1 MQEAPKNRMHYF
13 IQKALKLE
21 KTAKHFSLLTKKI
34 KLYTP
39 LSKHLDRKLNSKII
53 NLITNGD
60 NRVFIAVKNINWEKA
75 GLVDSWKNIADF
87 EHWDWGDTY
96 DQHSANWYNEKKLK
110 FNTELLARVAQSHK
124 KKPFTHFFSYLS
136 GRWLYPDTIKKIN
149 ALGIITINFSFDD
162 AHRFWGKKK
171 QGIWTGVASI
181 AKFFDLNV
189 TAQQKSDQV
198 KYSLVGARSIY
209 TPPGGNAQAFNIQNN
224 NKKKCFVSFVGQSYG
239 ARSAFIS
246 YLRENN
252 IQVCTYGLGWPEGPV
267 SHSQMLDIYS
277 SSFVV
282 LGFGYTG
289 TNLNPTKT
297 ALKGRDFEIP
307 FTGTAYLTSF
317 NKDLA
322 DHFNE
327 NEEILFYR
335 SKEDALKLLQSYMY
349 TPERLIS
356 IGENGKQKALANHQ
370 WEDRWKFILKY
381 IHDSIKQ
388 P

>member
-1 MQEAPKNRMHYF
+1 MYF
-13 IQKALKLE
+13 FVPSILQLE
-21 KTAKHFSLLTKKI
+21 RTAKHFSLLTKKL
-34 KLYTP
+34 KLCTP
-39 LSKHLDRKLNSKII
+39 LSEHLNRKLNSKII
-53 NLITNGD
+53 NLITND
-60 NRVFIAVKNINWEKA
+60 EYRVFIAVKNINWEKA
-75 GLVDSWKNIADF
+75 GLVDSLKNIADF
-87 EHWDWGDTY
+87 EHWDWGNAY
-96 DQHSANWYNEKKLK
+96 DQHAASWYNQEKIK
-110 FNTELLARVAQSHK
+110 FNAELLARVTQAHQ

-149 ALGIITINFSFDD
+149 ELGIITLNFSFDD

-171 QGIWTGVASI
+171 QGIWTGLASI
-181 AKFFDLNV
+181 AKFFDLNI
-189 TAQQKSDQV
+189 TAQQASDQV

-209 TPPGGNAQAFNIQNN
+209 IPPGGNAQAFNIQNN
-224 NKKKCFVSFVGQSYG
+224 NKKKYFVSFVGQNYG
-239 ARSAFIS
+239 ARSAFIN

-252 IQVCTYGLGWPEGPV
+252 IKVCTYGLGWPEGPV
-267 SHSQMLDIYS
+267 SHSKMLDIYS

-289 TNLNPTKT
+289 TNHNPTKT

-322 DHFNE
+322 DHFNGG
-327 NEEILFYR
+327 EEMLFYR
-335 SKEDALKLLQSYMY
+335 SKEDALKILQSYMK

-370 WEDRWKFILKY
+370 WEERWKSVFEHL
-381 IHDSIKQ
+381 HSSIRQ

>member
-1 MQEAPKNRMHYF
+1 MHPLF
-13 IQKALKLE
+13 IQIARLE
-21 KTAKHFSLLTKKI
+21 KTAKYFTWANKGLRSHSQLSEHLKK
-34 KLYTP
+34 KLDATT
-39 LSKHLDRKLNSKII
+39 N
-53 NLITNGD
+53 NLITNGKS
-60 NRVFIAVKNINWEKA
+60 RIFIAVKNINWEKA
-75 GLVDSWKNIADF
+75 ALVDTWKNIADF

-189 TAQQKSDQV
+189 TAQQESDQV

-209 TPPGGNAQAFNIQNN
+209 VPPGGNAQAFNIQHD
-224 NKKKCFVSFVGQSYG
+224 NKKKCFVSFVGQNYG
-239 ARSAFIS
+239 ARSAFIN

-252 IQVCTYGLGWPEGPV
+252 IEVCTFGLGWPEGPV
-267 SHSQMLDIYS
+267 THSQMLDIYS

-289 TNLNPTKT
+289 TSYNPTKT

-322 DHFNE
+322 DHFTE
-327 NEEILFYR
+327 NEEMLFYR
-335 SKEDALKLLQSYMY
+335 SKEDALKLLQSYMD
-349 TPERLIS
+349 TPEKLIS